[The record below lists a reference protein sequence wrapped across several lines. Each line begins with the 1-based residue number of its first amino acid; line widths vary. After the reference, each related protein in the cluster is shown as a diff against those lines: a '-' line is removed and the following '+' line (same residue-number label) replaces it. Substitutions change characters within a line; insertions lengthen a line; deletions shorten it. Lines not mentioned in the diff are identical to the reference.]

1 MVSPSAS
8 DFVVVMVSTPL
19 LVIKMENNRDNM
31 QRGCFGDGRREASLL
46 SIDTTSDM
54 VGLSA
59 ALSCPKPPSPSLFT
73 SEKFSVAADTLEKL
87 NHGKSTSFFLLFG
100 LLLALVSVLFPAPMP
115 VPRSN
120 DNKSFPA
127 ALSVYGFGSLM
138 HNKQRDSNI
147 YNNRFAKGNLSSRL
161 IQHTCYTSPN
171 SESYN
176 KQVNLHT
183 TKHQLYSCKMYFAE
197 LQDWNS
203 VSIPFFCNFLLKI
216 Q

>member
-87 NHGKSTSFFLLFG
+87 NHVIEGCSQQGNGNCKCCDDPFPPHGSTSWCGIQISCISIFE
-100 LLLALVSVLFPAPMP
+100 
-115 VPRSN
+115 
-120 DNKSFPA
+120 
-127 ALSVYGFGSLM
+127 YSL
-138 HNKQRDSNI
+138 
-147 YNNRFAKGNLSSRL
+147 
-161 IQHTCYTSPN
+161 
-171 SESYN
+171 
-176 KQVNLHT
+176 
-183 TKHQLYSCKMYFAE
+183 
-197 LQDWNS
+197 
-203 VSIPFFCNFLLKI
+203 
-216 Q
+216 